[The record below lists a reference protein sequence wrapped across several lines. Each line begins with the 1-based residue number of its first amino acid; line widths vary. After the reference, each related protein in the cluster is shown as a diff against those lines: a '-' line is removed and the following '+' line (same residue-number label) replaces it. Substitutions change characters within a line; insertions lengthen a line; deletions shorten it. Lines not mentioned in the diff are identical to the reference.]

1 MNLFTDSF
9 AVNFTLAVLLVFS
22 VVTWMLILSKFW
34 QNWQGRKLDA
44 AFKQAFWAARDL
56 NEGETLSRAQRGD
69 MAGLTQAGFA
79 ALAHSKDEVTLSLDS
94 LGDRKDILE
103 RTLKS
108 ELQQIQH
115 RQEYGLMALAS
126 IGSTAPFVGLFGTV
140 WGIMHALKDISLANS
155 ASLDIV
161 AGPVGEALSATA
173 LGIATAVPAV
183 LAYNY
188 GVRRVRTTI
197 AGLDQFATDF
207 LHLVMKS
214 PYRFEARI
222 ETAKATDRSQ

>member
-1 MNLFTDSF
+1 MNYLTNSI
-9 AVNFTLAVLLVFS
+9 AVNLTLGVLFVFS
-22 VVTWMLILSKFW
+22 VVTWMLILSRFW
-34 QNWQGRKLDA
+34 QNTRSSKQDV
-44 AFKQAFWAARDL
+44 AFKKAFWAAKDL
-56 NEGETLSRAQRGD
+56 REGEVIARAYVGSTAELTL
-69 MAGLTQAGFA
+69 TGFA
-79 ALAHSKDEVTLSLDS
+79 ALAQTEETNLSLDS

-115 RQEYGLMALAS
+115 RKEYGLMALAS

-161 AGPVGEALSATA
+161 AGPVGEALVATA
-173 LGIATAVPAV
+173 FGIATAIPAV

-188 GVRRVRTTI
+188 GVRRVRTSV
-197 AGLDQFATDF
+197 AALDQFATAF
-207 LHLVMKS
+207 LHLVMKT
-214 PYRFEARI
+214 PYRT
-222 ETAKATDRSQ
+222 ETSKGNQPAAGDK